1 MMPLSITTSLSRSP
15 CLNNR
20 ASSPN
25 SGSNSA
31 PVRRFHTKPESGRR
45 PRRFIAVEWHPGEL
59 YRRVDFIVTFNQSP
73 FAGRTAVGIRHAIT
87 SAATRRWL

>member
-15 CLNNR
+15 CLNNP

-31 PVRRFHTKPESGRR
+31 PVRRFHTKPESGLR

-59 YRRVDFIVTFNQSP
+59 YRRVDFIVTMSRP
-73 FAGRTAVGIRHAIT
+73 TKRVVALLGREPYEPRPE
-87 SAATRRWL
+87 RDE